1 MGCLRPSSAF
11 SAGRFQSGPTVDDP
25 ELRLATR
32 VDSDDFIAKGLPK
45 ALARLVEAQGAGR
58 SPGWTGHHGR
68 GAFSRGSGAWLDGTK
83 HTSNLF
89 LDELCSAFPGR
100 YGACA

>member
-1 MGCLRPSSAF
+1 MVMGCWRLGSTL
-11 SAGRFQSGPTVDDP
+11 SAG
-25 ELRLATR
+25 
-32 VDSDDFIAKGLPK
+32 
-45 ALARLVEAQGAGR
+45 ARPVEAQGAGR